1 MSILILLCLVI
12 FQHLA
17 RGHLIDA
24 EVTERVECEGS
35 VTIYQGSNESVIT
48 ENADIK
54 ATLDLVKVEGC
65 GCFTLHSR
73 KGGNGRSF
81 FLGRSGHYNS
91 LEIGWSKVRS
101 VRRASCDRA
110 RQ

>member
-1 MSILILLCLVI
+1 MDRDVCN
-12 FQHLA
+12 
-17 RGHLIDA
+17 
-24 EVTERVECEGS
+24 GS
-35 VTIYQGSNESVIT
+35 VTIYEGFDETVIT
-48 ENADIK
+48 KDGDVK
-54 ATLDLVKVEGC
+54 VTLDYVKVEGC

-110 RQ
+110 VRMIHYLMSYVSK